1 MASQSTHFW
10 LKGDDG
16 NSIALDPKIK
26 DGLTVPALSISVN
39 STGLKVI
46 GAAQTLSATGT
57 YVPIQQYLSVAA
69 DVVDSTVGTTYLK
82 VVTAANMVGQIANLM
97 VRVTLSHNVF
107 DAYGVQSHLVFG
119 TSSTIST
126 TDANAHLTAI
136 SGKVTCAS
144 NTVSKGWVTAGL
156 FIWEGAGTIT
166 QMGHVVS
173 IVNEA
178 GSTGAQSMLHLNDDV
193 GTVPYF
199 SFAGADGDGK
209 GLYTGAV
216 PDTLEGSVKCLI
228 NGTAHYI
235 AVYANQHA

>member
-1 MASQSTHFW
+1 MASQSPHFW
-10 LKGDDG
+10 LKADDG

-39 STGLKVI
+39 STGLKTI

-57 YVPIQQYLSVAA
+57 YVPFQQYLSVAA
-69 DVVDSTVGTTYLK
+69 DVADSTVGTAYLK
-82 VVTAANMVGQIANLM
+82 VVTAANMAGQIANLM

-119 TSSTIST
+119 ASSTIST

-178 GSTGAQSMLHLNDDV
+178 GSTGAQSMIHLNDDV

-209 GLYTGAV
+209 GIYTGAP
-216 PDTLEGSVKCLI
+216 PDTLEGSITCLI

-235 AVYANQHA
+235 PVYTNQHA